1 MENKLEGIKL
11 INSIKVNRL
20 KAKTLSQKSNFTKIL
35 KPIVEEYNKKF
46 NQFQIYI

>member
-1 MENKLEGIKL
+1 MTTQLEGIKL

-20 KAKTLSQKSNFTKIL
+20 KAKTLKQKAKFTEIL
-35 KPIVEEYNKKF
+35 KPIVEQYNKEF